1 MAGEGQCSGIQSALD
16 LRFWSGITP
25 HLWEDDMKARF
36 LVGAAALALLAGPAI
51 AQDLKFPVGEG
62 PFNWDSYKAY
72 DEATNLDGQ
81 SIKLFGPWRGED
93 QVLVESMLA
102 YFTAA
107 SGVKVEYSSSEG
119 YEQQIVIDA
128 EAGSPPDVA
137 VLPQPGL
144 IADLAAKGFIAPL
157 GDATNTWLS
166 ENYGAG
172 PSWAALGTYKGKD
185 GAEALYAFPYKA
197 DVKSLVW
204 FSPDNFADA
213 GYTVPTTMEELKA
226 LTDKIVADGGTPWC
240 IGLGSGGA
248 TGWPATDWVEDLM
261 LRTQSPDVYD
271 KWVRHEI
278 GFNDPAVVAA
288 IEEFGTFARN
298 DAYVAGGA
306 AAVAST
312 DFRDSPKGLFSSPP
326 QCYMHRQASFIPSF
340 FPEGTVVGEDADFFY
355 FPAYAGKD
363 LGKPVLGGG
372 TLAFIMKDSDAA
384 RAFIEFLKTPIA
396 HEVWMAQSGFLTP
409 HKGVNADAYANAAL
423 KKQGEI
429 LSTATTFRF
438 DGSDLMPG
446 AVGAGSFWTGMVDY
460 TGGKSAQEVA
470 DAIEASWPK

>member
-1 MAGEGQCSGIQSALD
+1 
-16 LRFWSGITP
+16 
-25 HLWEDDMKARF
+25 MKTKFFAS
-36 LVGAAALALLAGPAI
+36 AAALALFAGAAA

-62 PFNWDSYKAY
+62 AFNWDSYKAY

-119 YEQQIVIDA
+119 YEQQLVIDA

-144 IADLAAKGFIAPL
+144 IGDLAAKGFVVPL
-157 GDATNTWLS
+157 TDAERSFLND
-166 ENYGAG
+166 NYGAG
-172 PSWAALGTYKGKD
+172 ASWAALGTYKGKD
-185 GAEALYAFPYKA
+185 GAEALFAFPYKA

-204 FSPDNFADA
+204 YSPDNFADA
-213 GYTVPTTMEELKA
+213 GYEVPNTMEDLKA

-248 TGWPATDWVEDLM
+248 TGWPATDWVEDMM
-261 LRTQSPDVYD
+261 LRTQPPEVYD
-271 KWVRHEI
+271 AWVNNSLP
-278 GFNDPAVVAA
+278 FNAPEVVAA
-288 IEEFGTFARN
+288 IEEFGAFARN
-298 DAYVAGGA
+298 DKYVAGGA
-306 AAVAST
+306 AAVATT

-340 FPEGTVVGEDADFFY
+340 FPEGTELGKDADFFY

-363 LGKPVLGGG
+363 LGQPVLGAG
-372 TLAFIMKDSDAA
+372 TLAFIMKDSPAA
-384 RAFIEFLKTPIA
+384 RAFIDFLKTPIA
-396 HEVWMAQSGFLTP
+396 HEVWMAQTGFVTP
-409 HKGVNADAYANAAL
+409 HKGVNVDVYGSAAL

-429 LSTATTFRF
+429 LANATTFRF

-470 DAIEASWPK
+470 DGIQASWPK